1 MARTRTKATEHKVA
15 NTPGLTPVDHLIV
28 AMAALVE
35 DREMAPHIRHMFVS
49 QANGNLQISLDMH
62 APVER

>member
-1 MARTRTKATEHKVA
+1 MARTPTKATEHKVA
-15 NTPGLTPVDHLIV
+15 NTPGLTPVDRLIM

-35 DREMAPHIRHMFVS
+35 DRTAAPNIRHLFVS